1 VSTGTQVLVL
11 LNANDCTSVLLV
23 RNTAAFG
30 GGATA
35 LTVTLIFAAGVL

>member
-1 VSTGTQVLVL
+1 M
-11 LNANDCTSVLLV
+11 LLV
-23 RNTAAFG
+23 RNTAAFGG